1 MYGAHGEVM
10 HHLVR
15 RGFEATARI
24 ETQDGQHEAVY
35 NIPTYAIIILGLS
48 AVFFL
53 FFLTS
58 VRYTLWGVVA
68 TLAEVESPQNTYVI
82 KEDKVADKI
91 TPGSDVLAEDIVD
104 AEITVIKQK
113 PITAKIRSTVKH
125 LHARA
130 GWTSRWRG
138 LSVFIVYA
146 LAHSLLSGFFTNML
160 GAFHYPDIGS
170 VFLAK
175 SVGSV
180 LSTIL
185 LARLS
190 TAWVHIVISEP
201 SSKPFYRRIPSV
213 KSWKNVWAPSALVD
227 ITTRLAFALPAM
239 TALALGLD
247 PQSIGDQHPGM
258 TAFNVLICVALGLL
272 TVVALVIPASVA
284 LVRVQASMLPE
295 EDETIVPFDRTFGGK
310 VVPEILGG
318 SGAVSFVDAW
328 RTFDMAA
335 RFRIVK
341 LFFKFVAVEIGLH
354 LFFVLVLALEAFA
367 MIKAEHMRQLLDQLR
382 R

>member
-1 MYGAHGEVM
+1 M

-15 RGFEATARI
+15 RGFEATAKVQ
-24 ETQDGQHEAVY
+24 TQDGQYEATY
-35 NIPTYAIIILGLS
+35 QIPTYAIIVLGLS
-48 AVFFL
+48 AVLCL

-91 TPGSDVLAEDIVD
+91 VPGSDALPEEIVD
-104 AEITVIKQK
+104 AEVTVIKQK
-113 PITAKIRSTVKH
+113 PVTAKIRSTVKH

-138 LSVFIVYA
+138 LNVFIVYA
-146 LAHSLLSGFFTNML
+146 VAHAMLSGFFANML
-160 GAFHYPDIGS
+160 GAFHYPDMGS

-201 SSKPFYRRIPSV
+201 SSKSWYRRVPGV

-227 ITTRLAFALPAM
+227 ITTRLAFALPAVCG
-239 TALALGLD
+239 LALGLE
-247 PQSIGDQHPGM
+247 PNEAPSQHPGM
-258 TAFNVLICVALGLL
+258 IAFKFFVCVALGLL
-272 TVVALVIPASVA
+272 TVVTLVIPASVA

-295 EDETIVPFDRTFGGK
+295 EDESIVPFDRTFGGK

-318 SGAVSFVDAW
+318 SGAIGFVDAW

-341 LFFKFVAVEIGLH
+341 LFFKFIAVEIGLH
-354 LFFVLVLALEAFA
+354 MFFGLVLGLEALA
-367 MIKAEHMRQLLDQLR
+367 MIKPEHMRRLFNGGQV
-382 R
+382 